1 MKKKECLWTPT
12 AGMLTGARQVAM
24 MLLTTLLLTI
34 TAQTAWAQGGSI
46 TGTVKVSVIDTFN
59 GEEVEGATMQ
69 VLDSEGDIVTEW
81 VSETGIN
88 VIEGLNTGEEY
99 TLRETVAPDG
109 YTIAADI
116 IFTIDETGKVTT
128 TGTIT
133 EEGVLLV
140 ENIKTHVAVSA
151 VDVATGDEVEGAT
164 VQVLD
169 SEGDIVEE
177 WVSGTEIH
185 VIEGLNTGEE
195 YTLRET
201 VAPDGYT
208 IAEDIIFTI
217 DENGKVTTT
226 GTITE
231 EGVLLVENIKTHD
244 PDVATDIKLSRTTD
258 ADGTEQWYDL
268 NGRPI
273 TKPATK
279 GIYIHNGRKEAVK

>member
-46 TGTVKVSVIDTFN
+46 TGTVKVSVID
-59 GEEVEGATMQ
+59 
-69 VLDSEGDIVTEW
+69 
-81 VSETGIN
+81 
-88 VIEGLNTGEEY
+88 
-99 TLRETVAPDG
+99 
-109 YTIAADI
+109 AA
-116 IFTIDETGKVTT
+116 
-128 TGTIT
+128 
-133 EEGVLLV
+133 
-140 ENIKTHVAVSA
+140 N
-151 VDVATGDEVEGAT
+151 GDEIEGAT

-169 SEGDIVEE
+169 SEGDIVME
-177 WVSGTEIH
+177 WDSFTGIF

-217 DENGKVTTT
+217 AKNGKVTST

-244 PDVATDIKLSRTTD
+244 PDVATDIKFSRTTD